1 MAAKNAETLR
11 IMNQKVKDRE
21 MDKLYLCVVCGVPK
35 KKTDILTGYLEKNE
49 SQNRVYISNKK
60 TPEKPK
66 HQDKIHGA

>member
-1 MAAKNAETLR
+1 
-11 IMNQKVKDRE
+11 

-60 TPEKPK
+60 TPESLQ